1 MSTVGL
7 YVDGPNIERGLYEA
21 KENLILQNIGKI
33 LQEYAQ
39 AQGEIKE
46 ALVFIDENTQW
57 RDEIT

>member
-33 LQEYAQ
+33 LQEYARHRVRL
-39 AQGEIKE
+39 KKP
-46 ALVFIDENTQW
+46 
-57 RDEIT
+57 